1 MVSAE
6 IESFRL
12 RFAYEFDRLLRTLDG
27 LDEAAVNWRPSAP
40 GANSLLVL
48 VTHAL
53 ASAEDHVVGRAAGKP
68 VVRSRDAEFAAKG
81 DASNLSA
88 RADEVTRRIAEAL
101 AELDGRLG
109 EERESSFGKWP
120 ATWTVRDTLVNS
132 IAHTAEH
139 AGHAELTRD
148 LYVARRGGGT

>member
-1 MVSAE
+1 MASAE

-12 RFAYEFDRLLRTLDG
+12 QFAYEFHRLLASIDG
-27 LDEAAVNWRPSAP
+27 LGEEAVNWKPAAP
-40 GANSLLVL
+40 TANSLVVL

-53 ASAEDHVVGRAAGKP
+53 ASAEDHVVRRAAGKP
-68 VVRSRDAEFAAKG
+68 VDRSRDAEFAAKG
-81 DASNLSA
+81 DASQLAA
-88 RADEVTRRIAEAL
+88 RADEVKRRIDEAL

-120 ATWTVRDTLVNS
+120 GTWTVRDTLVHA

-148 LYVARRGGGT
+148 LYLANRGKR

>member
-1 MVSAE
+1 MASAE

-27 LDEAAVNWRPSAP
+27 LDEEAVNWKPAAPS
-40 GANSLLVL
+40 ANSLLVL
-48 VTHAL
+48 VTHAV
-53 ASAEDHVVGRAAGKP
+53 ASAEEHVVSRAAGKP

-88 RADEVTRRIAEAL
+88 RAAEVNGRIAEAL

-109 EERESSFGKWP
+109 EERESSFGRW
-120 ATWTVRDTLVNS
+120 TRRWTVRDTLVNS

-148 LYVARRGGGT
+148 LYIAKRGST

>member
-1 MVSAE
+1 MVSTE
-6 IESFRL
+6 LDSFRH
-12 RFAYEFDRLLRTLDG
+12 RFAHEFDRLLRTLEG
-27 LDEAAVNWRPSAP
+27 LDEEAVNWRPSAP
-40 GANSLLVL
+40 SANSLVVL

-53 ASAEDHVVGRAAGKP
+53 ASAEDHVVRRAAGKP

-81 DASNLSA
+81 DAAHLAA
-88 RADEVTRRIAEAL
+88 RAGEVKRRIEEAL

-109 EERESSFGKWP
+109 EERESTLGKWP
-120 ATWTVRDTLVNS
+120 GTWTARDTLVHA

-148 LYVARRGGGT
+148 LYVAKRGST